1 MVFSIHSSIITFT
14 GQEGSG
20 VGSGVDSC
28 ESIACQNGASCSI
41 TPMGIFCDCKPGFT
55 GDLCETNIDEC
66 ESNPC
71 KNGGLC
77 QDGINTYISTC
88 KEGFN
93 GSNCKL

>member
-1 MVFSIHSSIITFT
+1 MAFSIHSSIITFT
-14 GQEGSG
+14 GQEGL
-20 VGSGVDSC
+20 GVDPC

-41 TPMGIFCDCKPGFT
+41 TPMRIFCDCKPGFT
-55 GDLCETNIDEC
+55 GDLYETNIDEC

-77 QDGINTYISTC
+77 QDGINTYICTC